1 MHPPEY
7 LQAPSV
13 ELFDRFWQAA
23 RGTVRLITIAPE
35 LPGALELITHAASLG
50 VRVSLGH
57 SDATAVQARAG
68 IDAGGVSA
76 THTYN
81 AMRGLEHREPGM
93 LGVVLDD
100 QDLYAEI
107 IADGKH
113 VDPVAVRIF
122 WREKGAARAILITDG
137 LSATGMPEGHYTL
150 GGFDVE
156 VKDGVGW
163 HNGIVAGSVLTMD
176 RAVRNFADFTARAAL
191 YSRASRLRK
200 SRCNDRIC
208 KQPRSHR
215 ARPPC
220 RRHRLLAARTARRHL
235 HRGPLRARAMT
246 QRTAIII
253 GAGPAGLTAAL
264 ELLRRGGKTPEGAP
278 AICPIVLEADDSI
291 GGISRTIRYKGN
303 RMDIGGHRFF
313 SKSDRVMQWWL
324 DLMPIADEGAGHAVI
339 SYQNR
344 HRSLKALHV
353 HTQPDADPELVM
365 LVRPRRSRIYFL
377 RRFFDYPITLTADTL
392 SKLGL
397 ARTAQV
403 GLSYIKSRLH
413 QRRPEKSLE
422 DFLINRFGRQLY
434 LTFFKSYTEKV
445 WGVRC
450 DQISAEW
457 GAQRIKGLSLT
468 RAVTHFLKRAFTA
481 RSKDADLAQKHTE
494 TSLIEQ
500 FLYPMHG
507 PGQLWEHVADLI
519 RQQGGEVL
527 TGWRVDRMETDGA
540 HRVVA
545 VEAQNKNGE
554 RRRFAADYCF
564 STMPVVELVRA
575 LDQPAPA
582 NVREVVDGLMYR
594 DFITVG
600 LLLDRL
606 LVTEPDGSP
615 LKDTWIYV
623 QEPDVLL
630 GRLQIFNNWSP
641 HMVADPSK
649 VWIGL
654 EYFCYETDELWRMP
668 DDEIIRFATR
678 ELAKIGIIDA
688 ADVRDGHVV
697 RVPKTYPAYFGTY
710 DRFGEIRE
718 WLDPFE
724 NLFLVGRNG
733 MHKYNN
739 QDHSMLTAMTA
750 VDNILA
756 GITDKSTLWEINTEQ
771 DYHEEK

>member
-1 MHPPEY
+1 
-7 LQAPSV
+7 
-13 ELFDRFWQAA
+13 
-23 RGTVRLITIAPE
+23 
-35 LPGALELITHAASLG
+35 
-50 VRVSLGH
+50 
-57 SDATAVQARAG
+57 
-68 IDAGGVSA
+68 
-76 THTYN
+76 
-81 AMRGLEHREPGM
+81 
-93 LGVVLDD
+93 
-100 QDLYAEI
+100 
-107 IADGKH
+107 
-113 VDPVAVRIF
+113 
-122 WREKGAARAILITDG
+122 
-137 LSATGMPEGHYTL
+137 
-150 GGFDVE
+150 
-156 VKDGVGW
+156 
-163 HNGIVAGSVLTMD
+163 
-176 RAVRNFADFTARAAL
+176 
-191 YSRASRLRK
+191 
-200 SRCNDRIC
+200 
-208 KQPRSHR
+208 
-215 ARPPC
+215 
-220 RRHRLLAARTARRHL
+220 
-235 HRGPLRARAMT
+235 MT
-246 QRTAIII
+246 QRTAVII

-264 ELLRRGGKTPEGAP
+264 ELLRRSGKTSTGAP
-278 AICPIVLEADDSI
+278 AIRPIVLEADDSI
-291 GGISRTIRYKGN
+291 GGISRTIQYKGN

-313 SKSDRVMQWWL
+313 SKSERVMQWWL
-324 DLMPIADEGAGHAVI
+324 DLMPIADEGAGHQVI

-344 HRSLKALHV
+344 HRSLKALHA
-353 HTQPDADPELVM
+353 HTQPGADPELVM

-392 SKLGL
+392 GKLGL

-403 GLSYIKSRLH
+403 GISYIKARLH

-468 RAVTHFLKRAFTA
+468 SAVVHFVKRAFTT
-481 RSKDADLAQKHTE
+481 RRNGADLSQKNTE

-507 PGQLWEHVADLI
+507 PGQLWEHVADLV

-527 TGWRVDRMETDGA
+527 TGWRVDRIETDGGN
-540 HRVVA
+540 RVVA
-545 VEAQNKNGE
+545 VEAKGKNDD
-554 RRRFAADYCF
+554 RRRFDADYCF
-564 STMPVVELVRA
+564 STMPVTELVRS
-575 LDQPAPA
+575 LNQVAPA
-582 NVREVVDGLMYR
+582 NVQQVVDGLMYR

-600 LLLDRL
+600 LLVDRL

-649 VWIGL
+649 IWIGL
-654 EYFCYETDELWRMP
+654 EYFCYQTDELWRMP
-668 DDEIIRFATR
+668 DEEIQRFAIA
-678 ELAKIGIIDA
+678 EIEKIGLA
-688 ADVRDGHVV
+688 RSADVRDGHVV

-710 DRFGEIRE
+710 DRFDEIRH
-718 WLDPFE
+718 WVDRLE

-756 GITDKSTLWEINTEQ
+756 GVTDKSMLWEINTEQ